1 MMAKTCPI
9 GAVVIVRAPC
19 GDPELAIR
27 HGSNVRQNAQFQFS
41 VFAETKTPGFAHADT
56 VQRDAF
62 AVPSPETVGHAV
74 AVEDSTVHLA
84 GDGVPG
90 ERVQLLPQKVGGL
103 LVTGVVA
110 AGYHFPFSGDQR
122 ILTLLEQ
129 AVHLIVAQQFCVLAQ
144 VAAQAD
150 HDGVGVG
157 QQFPGE
163 PGKVEAAIG
172 KGGKVRA

>member
-1 MMAKTCPI
+1 MMASQ
-9 GAVVIVRAPC
+9 
-19 GDPELAIR
+19 
-27 HGSNVRQNAQFQFS
+27 GS
-41 VFAETKTPGFAHADT
+41 
-56 VQRDAF
+56 AF
-62 AVPSPETVGHAV
+62 NCSRRK
-74 AVEDSTVHLA
+74 S
-84 GDGVPG
+84 
-90 ERVQLLPQKVGGL
+90 GL

-172 KGGKVRA
+172 KGEIGRASCRERV